1 MPWGD
6 SELRT
11 RDVHLAGAGKGY
23 RCFGRVVSTGQIE
36 LVASASR
43 EALDA
48 DAQAQTLIP
57 IPINL
62 DA

>member
-1 MPWGD
+1 MSWGD

-11 RDVHLAGAGKGY
+11 MDVPLAGSGKGY

-36 LVASASR
+36 LVASASH

-48 DAQAQTLIP
+48 DAQTLIP